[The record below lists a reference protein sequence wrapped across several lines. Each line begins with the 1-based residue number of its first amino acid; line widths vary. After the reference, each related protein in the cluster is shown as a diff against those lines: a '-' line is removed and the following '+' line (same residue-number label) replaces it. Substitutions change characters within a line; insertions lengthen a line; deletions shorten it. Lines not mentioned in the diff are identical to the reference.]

1 MPGWTAVL
9 AGGLLGSGLRT
20 TVGLAFPTGP
30 GSFPTATLAVNLFG
44 SVALG
49 LYITR
54 RERAVVSRISLQFWA
69 IGVLG
74 SLTTF
79 STFSL
84 EVLQLIEIGSM
95 TTAGVYAAVSTLGG
109 LSGAVVGSRLGE
121 AWR

>member
-1 MPGWTAVL
+1 VAVL
-9 AGGLLGSGLRT
+9 AGGLLGSGVRT
-20 TVGLAFPTGP
+20 LVGLAFPSGP
-30 GSFPTATLAVNLFG
+30 ADFPTATLVVNLFG

-79 STFSL
+79 ATFSV
-84 EVLQLIEIGSM
+84 EVLQLIEAGSLA
-95 TTAGVYAAVSTLGG
+95 TAGVYAATSTLGG
-109 LSGAVVGSRLGE
+109 LSGAVVGSRLAE
-121 AWR
+121 VWR